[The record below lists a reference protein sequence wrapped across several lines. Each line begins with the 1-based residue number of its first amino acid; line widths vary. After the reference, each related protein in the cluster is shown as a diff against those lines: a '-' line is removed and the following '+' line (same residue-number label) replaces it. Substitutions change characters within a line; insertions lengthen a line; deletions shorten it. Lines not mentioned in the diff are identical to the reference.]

1 MRYHALPF
9 SPAWTY
15 KVLRDG
21 LLANGHT
28 YVAGEI
34 FDKSAVPER
43 TLMGLY
49 ERRWITPV
57 VEDAPSAAV
66 PVVAPVVVPVAVPA
80 PVEAVEPAPVET
92 AAEVASEPTPVEQK
106 PERAIVHKGFGKYN
120 VEDAD
125 GNVIATGL
133 SKEEAQAM
141 VG

>member
-9 SPAWTY
+9 SPEWTY

-57 VEDAPSAAV
+57 VEGTTEPAAAV
-66 PVVAPVVVPVAVPA
+66 AAQVAEPA
-80 PVEAVEPAPVET
+80 PVAAVEPAPVEPVAEPAPEP
-92 AAEVASEPTPVEQK
+92 AAPVEQK
-106 PERAIVHKGFGKYN
+106 PERAMVHKGFGKYN